1 VKLPPNFNR
10 VADGA
15 PRWWK
20 KRDRL
25 RPAAMREA
33 TKGQWR
39 ALLSVDEAIARF
51 LRTIENHGESENT
64 IVIFLSDNGYSLGSH
79 RYQWKDCPYEECIH
93 LPLMVRWPGQTDSG
107 QTIDALA
114 GSMDIAPTIAQIAGA
129 APDSSMDG
137 ESLVPLLTGERS
149 SLDRPVL
156 LRHVQ
161 YPRVPPSFWGVRT
174 ERFTYVIWE
183 PGERELYD
191 NQRDRAQLRNLAGRP
206 AHRDTERKLERTIT
220 ELRRG

>member
-1 VKLPPNFNR
+1 
-10 VADGA
+10 
-15 PRWWK
+15 
-20 KRDRL
+20 
-25 RPAAMREA
+25 M
-33 TKGQWR
+33 
-39 ALLSVDEAIARF
+39 I
-51 LRTIENHGESENT
+51 
-64 IVIFLSDNGYSLGSH
+64 
-79 RYQWKDCPYEECIH
+79 
-93 LPLMVRWPGQTDSG
+93 RWPGQTDSG
-107 QTIDALA
+107 QSIDALA

-137 ESLVPLLTGERS
+137 ESLVPLLTGDRS

-183 PGERELYD
+183 SGERELYD
-191 NQRDRAQLRNLAGRP
+191 NSRDRAQLRNLAGRP
-206 AHRDTERKLERTIT
+206 GYADTESELRQTIA